1 MPSALVVGGGPAGS
15 MSAAALARFSDVTV
29 LEDHP
34 EPGVPM
40 ECTGLVSPEA
50 LRLLDARPD
59 IYNSFSILNVV
70 FPSGRRVTFDCGEVK
85 AHLIDRAGLDRML
98 AERAADAGAR
108 FVYCARA
115 ETVSV
120 GDGVRIRTASG
131 GEFSADLLVGADG
144 QSSKVRLLTGA
155 SPRCYVRGI
164 QHDIRHRMDSQ
175 DSIDV
180 FLGSDVAPGFF
191 AWMIPFG
198 DRTRIGLCASMDAP
212 LPSELLR
219 NLKSRTG
226 TSDSEVLSKSSGKIP
241 LGLRGRTYADRVM
254 LIGDAASQVKP
265 VSGGGLYPISK
276 AVPHLAQTAETAFA
290 AGDLS
295 AHSLSSYE
303 RAWRRDLRG
312 ELRTGMML
320 RMMYCNLAD
329 GDLDRVA
336 GEVDDDRVRE
346 MVKSVSIDSTADLF
360 RMAMR
365 SPRLAIRALP
375 FIARGMVP

>member
-50 LRLLDARPD
+50 LRLLGARPD

-70 FPSGRRVTFDCGEVK
+70 FASGRRVTFDCGEVK

-98 AERAADAGAR
+98 AERAEDAGAR
-108 FVYCARA
+108 FIYGARA
-115 ETVSV
+115 ESLSA
-120 GDGVRIRTASG
+120 GDGVRVRTASG

-144 QSSKVRLLTGA
+144 QSSMVRRLTGA
-155 SPRCYVRGI
+155 SPRRYVRGI

-175 DSIDV
+175 YSIDV

-226 TSDSEVLSKSSGKIP
+226 TSDSEVVSKSSGKIP
-241 LGLRGRTYADRVM
+241 LGLRGRTFADRVM

-265 VSGGGLYPISK
+265 VSGGGLYPIAR
-276 AVPHLAQTAETAFA
+276 AVPHLAQTAEAAFA

-295 AHSLSSYE
+295 ARSLSPYE

-320 RMMYCNLAD
+320 RMMYGNLTD

-346 MVKSVSIDSTADLF
+346 MVRSVSIDSTADLF

-365 SPRLAIRALP
+365 SPRLAMRALP
-375 FIARGMVP
+375 FIARGLVP